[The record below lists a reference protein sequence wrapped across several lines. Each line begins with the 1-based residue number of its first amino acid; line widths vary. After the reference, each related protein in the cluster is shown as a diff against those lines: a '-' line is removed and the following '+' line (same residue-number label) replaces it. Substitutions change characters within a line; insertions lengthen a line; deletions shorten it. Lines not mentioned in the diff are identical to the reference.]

1 MVVKR
6 AYKRV
11 SVNDINR
18 EVLINSAVEFG
29 DVGTV
34 LGLDIAKQEIV
45 ACLRWGNGNF
55 ERPWKVVNPKEI
67 GLLVELCE
75 LLKSRC
81 DGFTVGLE
89 STGTY
94 GDSIRYAL
102 TESGISVQRVSGK
115 AVSDYHEI
123 FDGVPSQ
130 HDGKDAAMVAELV
143 SMGKGSL
150 WPYSPLSENQHR
162 IRHQVLRIDALR
174 KVNGQWMGRLEG
186 LLARHWPELTQH
198 LKLSSVT
205 LLKLIATYGSPA
217 GAIADPDLAKRLRTW
232 GKQYLLE
239 EKLLSIVA
247 SARSTAGLPMSE
259 PEACWAKE
267 IAEESLR
274 MHREELKCER
284 VLRERI
290 GSDPLMERYS
300 KSVGYATV
308 AVLWSELGDPALYS
322 SAGSYLKALGLNL
335 KERSSGQRIG
345 QLAISKRGPA
355 MSRRWLYFWA
365 LRAVQRDDLR
375 SWYAE
380 FVQEG
385 HKSSRSERRKMKG
398 LIALM
403 RKLAKSLWHARVHD
417 KDFDYSLVVGPQ
429 LRPTRRPRKGRGR
442 ADKRSAAAS
451 NQINTLGG
459 SPSGIGTTKP
469 PVACCAGERVV

>member
-1 MVVKR
+1 MVNKR

-29 DVGTV
+29 DAGTV

-94 GDSIRYAL
+94 GDGVRYAL

-150 WPYSPLSENQHR
+150 WPYLPLSENQQR
-162 IRHQVLRIDALR
+162 IRHQVLRLDALR
-174 KVNGQWMGRLEG
+174 KVKVQWMGRLEG
-186 LLARHWPELTQH
+186 LLARHWPELPEH

-217 GAIADPDLAKRLRTW
+217 GAIADPDLANRLRTW
-232 GKQYLLE
+232 GGQYLSE
-239 EKLLSIVA
+239 EKLLWIVT
-247 SARSTAGLPMSE
+247 SAQSTAGLPMSE
-259 PEACWAKE
+259 SEARWAKE

-284 VLRERI
+284 MLRERV
-290 GSDPLMERYS
+290 GSDPLMERYG
-300 KSVGYATV
+300 KSIGCPTV

-355 MSRRWLYFWA
+355 MTRRWLYFWA
-365 LRAVQRDDLR
+365 LRAIQRDELQN
-375 SWYAE
+375 WYHE
-380 FVQEG
+380 FIQEG
-385 HKSSRSERRKMKG
+385 HKSSRGERRKMKG

-417 KDFDYSLVVGPQ
+417 KDFDYSLVVGPP
-429 LRPTRRPRKGRGR
+429 LRPTRRRRKGRGR

-451 NQINTLGG
+451 N
-459 SPSGIGTTKP
+459 
-469 PVACCAGERVV
+469 

>member
-1 MVVKR
+1 MVIKR

-11 SVNDINR
+11 NVNDINR
-18 EVLINSAVEFG
+18 EVLINSAVECG
-29 DVGTV
+29 DLGTV

-45 ACLRWGNGNF
+45 ACLRWGNGSF

-67 GLLVELCE
+67 GILVELCE

-102 TESGISVQRVSGK
+102 TKAGISVQRVSGK

-130 HDGKDAAMVAELV
+130 HDGKDAAIVAELV

-150 WPYSPLSENQHR
+150 WPYLPLSENQQM

-174 KVNGQWMGRLEG
+174 TIKVQWMGRLEG
-186 LLARHWPELTQH
+186 LLARHWPELTEQ

-217 GAIADPDLAKRLRTW
+217 RAIADPNLAKQLRVW

-247 SARSTAGLPMSE
+247 SARSTAGLAMNES
-259 PEACWAKE
+259 EACWAKE

-274 MHREELKCER
+274 LHREQLKCDR

-290 GSDPLMERYS
+290 ASDPMMERYS
-300 KSVGYATV
+300 KLVGYTTV

-355 MSRRWLYFWA
+355 MSRRWLYFWT
-365 LRAVQRDDLR
+365 LRAVQRDELR
-375 SWYAE
+375 SWYHE
-380 FVQEG
+380 FIQEG
-385 HKSSRSERRKMKG
+385 RKSSRSERRKMKG

-403 RKLAKSLWHARVHD
+403 RKLARSLWHARVHD

-429 LRPTRRPRKGRGR
+429 LRPTRRRRKGRGR
-442 ADKRSAAAS
+442 GDKRSAAAS
-451 NQINTLGG
+451 N
-459 SPSGIGTTKP
+459 
-469 PVACCAGERVV
+469 